1 MKLKA
6 IQLKSP
12 ISAHPL
18 FRWGKWALIV
28 PGVYNLVVLFVVIIL
43 SVITIFL
50 PPNKHQHIDSE
61 IYTIVA
67 GFIGSLFVGFFIY
80 LSQNL
85 ADDLKRIKSRIFL
98 YESNMLFTLLLNVI
112 SLCIWINPHPSVIGW
127 IPLLITLVCLLYS
140 VWTVIHL
147 STDISAYETARE
159 NFLLAVITRAAI
171 EMLELHIQFSRI
183 FTYEIAQYRTNPYI
197 EIRSGVNPRTDYIQF
212 RSPYA
217 GYVVGIN
224 ERSLHKLYIKL
235 RFTHPGLTHDFMQ
248 VPLIILHQGI
258 STERN
263 PEYDSNRLLK
273 DRVSVG
279 DVLVEIRKDIVDQLG
294 LRFFTRF
301 AKHLFT
307 ISHVSPASVARGEI
321 ATLKYQCLYDL
332 EADNHSS
339 FDSNI
344 LMYFHILS
352 NAYNESKQISY
363 NFTAQHQTDTS
374 ILDDTQLIHWVL
386 ADIAEI
392 LQKQDKKDIVRG
404 MNIAYTLGEFGWE
417 IGSATVI
424 EHVIIHY
431 CNSFAKYMTQYTA
444 TGIAKKISYNIIAAL
459 NQLAQ
464 LHVTFILHRRKFTY
478 TSDLHDSISNAYR
491 CLLVITLFHGIPV
504 NFRIIFDCIK
514 TLYRQIPTQGEEESV
529 WPPAIRREMQQH
541 RKKLDV
547 VVLDVG
553 SWLLQHLETTPI
565 QEQDTRMFLMHALSE
580 IMLYLSNTELN
591 TLLHGYR
598 QLRKTEHNKNN
609 DSAIL
614 YAQYGDFLLSHREMP
629 LDRFIIL
636 ILVQQVASQTL
647 NVVKQSNRKPNEQLD
662 EQLINNLRLAINL
675 ISTNKNHWNQY
686 SQLVSDAN
694 LSSVTDFL
702 KKYVALY

>member
-18 FRWGKWALIV
+18 FRWGKLALVIPGMRHLIV
-28 PGVYNLVVLFVVIIL
+28 LLVVIL
-43 SVITIFL
+43 VSVATILL
-50 PPNKHQHIDSE
+50 PTNKYQHIDST
-61 IYTIVA
+61 IYAIVA

-112 SLCIWINPHPSVIGW
+112 ALCIWINPHPSVIGW
-127 IPLLITLVCLLYS
+127 IPLLITLICLLYS
-140 VWTVIHL
+140 VWTVIYL

-159 NFLLAVITRAAI
+159 SFLLAVITRAAI
-171 EMLELHIQFSRI
+171 EMLELHIQFARI
-183 FTYEIAQYRTNPYI
+183 FTYEIFQYYMNPYI
-197 EIRSGVNPRTDYIQF
+197 EIRPSVNPRTDYIQF
-212 RSPYA
+212 RSPYS
-217 GYVVGIN
+217 GYVVSIN
-224 ERSLHKLYIKL
+224 ERRLHKLYTKL
-235 RFTHPGLTHDFMQ
+235 RFMQPGLTHDFMQ

-258 STERN
+258 STVRN
-263 PEYDSNRLLK
+263 TEYDSNRFLK

-279 DVLVEIRKDIVDQLG
+279 DVLVEVRKDIVDQLG

-301 AKHLFT
+301 ATHLFT
-307 ISHVSPASVARGEI
+307 IRNISPASVARGEI

-332 EADNHSS
+332 EADNRSS

-344 LMYFHILS
+344 LMYLHILR
-352 NAYNESKQISY
+352 NAYYESKQISY
-363 NFTAQHQTDTS
+363 NFTVQFQSDTA
-374 ILDDTQLIHWVL
+374 ILDDTQLMDWIL
-386 ADIAEI
+386 ADISEI

-404 MNIAYTLGEFGWE
+404 MNIAYALGEFGWE
-417 IGSATVI
+417 IGSAKVI

-431 CNSFAKYMTQYTA
+431 CNSYAKYMSQYTA
-444 TGIAKKISYNIIAAL
+444 TGIAKKITYNTIVVL
-459 NQLAQ
+459 NRLAQ
-464 LHVTFILHRRKFTY
+464 LHVTFILHHRKFTY
-478 TSDLHDSISNAYR
+478 TSDLNDSISNAYR

-529 WPPAIRREMQQH
+529 WPPVIRREMQQH

-565 QEQDTRMFLMHALSE
+565 QEQDTRMFLIHALGD
-580 IMLYLSNTELN
+580 IITHLSNISTYKS
-591 TLLHGYR
+591 LLCMYI
-598 QLRKTEHNKNN
+598 QLRTTESNKVGN
-609 DSAIL
+609 SAIL
-614 YAQYGDFLLSHREMP
+614 YEQYGDFVLSHREVS
-629 LDRFIIL
+629 LDRFIVL

-647 NVVKQSNRKPNEQLD
+647 NVVKQNHKKLNEQFD
-662 EQLINNLRLAINL
+662 EPLINNLHVAINF
-675 ISTNKNHWNQY
+675 ISANKNHWSQY
-686 SQLVSDAN
+686 SQLASDAN
-694 LSSVTDFL
+694 LSRVNDFL
-702 KKYVALY
+702 KNKL